1 MYKII
6 SSVITSR
13 LPFTGQLKQRILTC
27 HPITRANHS
36 RANPMSPLGHKSF
49 PTSSREA
56 YQLTPEQLTIAE
68 AKKAERL
75 KKKQEKKK
83 ENTTSATS
91 SIIQRLWLT
100 IPSPED
106 RLKIKV
112 LTWNVSCRP
121 NSICNYS
128 NVTSFLHNV

>member
-1 MYKII
+1 MHKII
-6 SSVITSR
+6 SSVTTSR
-13 LPFTGQLKQRILTC
+13 LPGQLKQRILNC
-27 HPITRANHS
+27 HPIIRANHS

-56 YQLTPEQLTIAE
+56 YQLTPEQLAIAE

-75 KKKQEKKK
+75 KKKQEKEK
-83 ENTTSATS
+83 EDTTSATC
-91 SIIQRLWLT
+91 SIIQRPWLA
-100 IPSPED
+100 IPSPEK

-121 NSICNYS
+121 NSICNY
-128 NVTSFLHNV
+128 

>member
-1 MYKII
+1 MIQKSISVLKII

-13 LPFTGQLKQRILTC
+13 LPLFTGQLKQRILTC
-27 HPITRANHS
+27 YPISRLTHS
-36 RANPMSPLGHKSF
+36 RVNPVSRLGQQSFPMSSHK
-49 PTSSREA
+49 A

-75 KKKQEKKK
+75 KKKQNKKN
-83 ENTTSATS
+83 ENTTSATC
-91 SIIQRLWLT
+91 SIIQRPWLT

-112 LTWNVSCRP
+112 LTWNVSYRP
-121 NSICNYS
+121 NSICRY
-128 NVTSFLHNV
+128 